1 MQGIWLQDQSLS
13 YRTDLPEPS
22 LDNGAVLVQVCT
34 AGICNTDLEVLRGYR
49 PLMGVMGHEF
59 VGQVLS
65 AGDLQGRR
73 VVGEINIR
81 PPGCACPACVRGDL
95 THCHNRRVLG
105 MTDRNGAFSE
115 RLALPV
121 ENLHVVP
128 DSVADDEAVFTE
140 PLAAACE
147 ILEQIE
153 ILAGD
158 RVAVVGPGKLGLL
171 CGQVLALNGCG
182 LTLFGRRPSAL
193 ALARSLGLEAHDIA
207 EPAGRFDV
215 VVDCTGSPEGFQFAR
230 NLLRP
235 RGTFVLKSTYVGD
248 LTVDMSRIV
257 VDEIRLVGSRCGPFA
272 KALQLLADKAVQ
284 VAPLIEARY
293 RLTQGLDALDHAARP
308 GATKIL
314 IDVVC

>member
-13 YRTDLPEPS
+13 YRTDLPEPT
-22 LDNGAVLVQVCT
+22 LDNGAVLVQVLS

-59 VGQVLS
+59 AGRVLS
-65 AGDLQGRR
+65 PGELQGRR
-73 VVGEINIR
+73 VVGEINVR

-105 MTDRNGAFSE
+105 MTDRNGAFAE

-128 DSVADDEAVFTE
+128 DTVADDEAVFAE

-153 ILAGD
+153 ISAGD
-158 RVAVVGPGKLGLL
+158 QVAVVGPGKLGLL
-171 CGQVLALNGCG
+171 CGQVLALTGCG
-182 LTLFGRRPSAL
+182 LTLFGRRPGAL
-193 ALARSLGLEAHDIA
+193 DLARSLGLEARDTTEA
-207 EPAGRFDV
+207 AGRFDV

-257 VDEIRLVGSRCGPFA
+257 VDEIRLVGSRCGPFS

-284 VAPLIEARY
+284 VTPLIEDRYPLAR
-293 RLTQGLDALDHAARP
+293 GLDALEHAARP
-308 GATKIL
+308 GAKKIL
-314 IDVVC
+314 VDVVC

>member
-1 MQGIWLQDQSLS
+1 MQGLWLQDQSLS

-22 LDNGAVLVQVCT
+22 LDNGAALVQVRV

-49 PLMGVMGHEF
+49 PLMGVLGHEF
-59 VGQVLS
+59 VGRVVS
-65 AGDLQGRR
+65 AGDLKGRR

-115 RLALPV
+115 RLALPC

-128 DSVADDEAVFTE
+128 DSVADDEAVFVE

-153 ILAGD
+153 ISPRD

-171 CGQVLALNGCG
+171 CGQVLALTGCA
-182 LTLFGRRPSAL
+182 LTLFGRRPGAL
-193 ALARSLGLEAHDIA
+193 DLARRLGLAAHDVVEA
-207 EPAGRFDV
+207 VDSFDV
-215 VVDCTGSPEGFQFAR
+215 VVDCTGSPEGFKFAR

-235 RGTFVLKSTYVGD
+235 RGTYVLKSTYVGD

-257 VDEIRLVGSRCGPFA
+257 VDEIRLVGSRCGPFP

-284 VAPLIEARY
+284 VTPLVEARY
-293 RLTQGLDALDHAARP
+293 PLSQGLDALDHAARP

-314 IDVVC
+314 LDVAA

>member
-153 ILAGD
+153 ISAGD

-171 CGQVLALNGCG
+171 CGQVLTLNGCG

>member
-153 ILAGD
+153 ISAGD

-171 CGQVLALNGCG
+171 CGQVLALTGCG

>member
-1 MQGIWLQDQSLS
+1 MQGVWLQDQSLS

-22 LDNGAVLVQVCT
+22 LDHGAALVQVCV

-49 PLMGVMGHEF
+49 PLMGVLGHEF
-59 VGQVLS
+59 VGRVIS
-65 AGDLQGRR
+65 AGYLEGRR

-95 THCHNRRVLG
+95 THCQNRRVLG

-115 RLALPV
+115 RLALPR

-128 DSVADDEAVFTE
+128 DSVADDEAVFAE

-147 ILEQIE
+147 ILEQVE
-153 ILAGD
+153 ITPRD

-171 CGQVLALNGCG
+171 CGQVLALTGCG
-182 LTLFGRRPSAL
+182 LTLFGRRAGAL
-193 ALARSLGLEAHDIA
+193 ALARRLGLEAQDTA
-207 EPAGRFDV
+207 EPASRFDV

-230 NLLRP
+230 GLLRP
-235 RGTFVLKSTYVGD
+235 RGTVVLKSTYVGE

-272 KALQLLADKAVQ
+272 KALQLLADRVVQ
-284 VAPLIEARY
+284 VTPLIEARY
-293 RLTQGLDALDHAARP
+293 PLLQGLDALDHAARP
-308 GATKIL
+308 GAYKIL
-314 IDVVC
+314 LDVA

>member
-13 YRTDLPEPS
+13 YRTDLPEPT
-22 LDNGAVLVQVCT
+22 LDNGAVLVQVLS

-65 AGDLQGRR
+65 VGDLQGRR
-73 VVGEINIR
+73 VAGEINVR

-105 MTDRNGAFSE
+105 MTDRNGAFAE

-128 DSVADDEAVFTE
+128 DTVADDEAVFAE

-153 ILAGD
+153 ISAGD
-158 RVAVVGPGKLGLL
+158 QVAVVGPGKLGLL
-171 CGQVLALNGCG
+171 CGQVLALTGCG
-182 LTLFGRRPSAL
+182 LTLFGRRPGAL
-193 ALARSLGLEAHDIA
+193 DLARSLGLEARDTTEA
-207 EPAGRFDV
+207 AGRFDV

-230 NLLRP
+230 NLVRP

-257 VDEIRLVGSRCGPFA
+257 VDEIRLVGSRCGPFS
-272 KALQLLADKAVQ
+272 KALQLLTDKAVQ
-284 VAPLIEARY
+284 VTPLIEDRYPLAR
-293 RLTQGLDALDHAARP
+293 GLDALEHAARP
-308 GATKIL
+308 GANKIL
-314 IDVVC
+314 VDVVC

>member
-13 YRTDLPEPS
+13 YRTDLPEPT
-22 LDNGAVLVQVCT
+22 LDNGAVLVQVLS

-59 VGQVLS
+59 AGRVLS
-65 AGDLQGRR
+65 PGELQGRR
-73 VVGEINIR
+73 VVGEINVR

-105 MTDRNGAFSE
+105 MTDRNGAFAE

-128 DSVADDEAVFTE
+128 DTVADDEAVFAE

-153 ILAGD
+153 ISAGD
-158 RVAVVGPGKLGLL
+158 QVAVVGPGKLGLL
-171 CGQVLALNGCG
+171 CGQVLALTGCG
-182 LTLFGRRPSAL
+182 LTLFGRRPGAL
-193 ALARSLGLEAHDIA
+193 DLARSLGLEARDTIEA
-207 EPAGRFDV
+207 AGRFDV

-257 VDEIRLVGSRCGPFA
+257 VDEIRLVGSRCGPFS

-284 VAPLIEARY
+284 VTPLIEDRYPLAR
-293 RLTQGLDALDHAARP
+293 GLDALEHAARP
-308 GATKIL
+308 GAKKIL
-314 IDVVC
+314 VDVVC